1 MKTLKQISN
10 FFGKYMSVIVLVV
23 AAVSLFFPK
32 SVSFTKTTYVN
43 YLLMTAMFCMGI
55 TLKVEDFKVLFT
67 RPKDIAIGAIAQ
79 FTIMPLLAFLLSLAF
94 RLPPELAI
102 GVILVGTCPGGISSN
117 VITYLAKGDVPL
129 SVGMT
134 SVSTILAPLATPLLT
149 LLYAGEKIDVNAVSM
164 FISILQV
171 VILPI
176 VLGFIINKFFHKF
189 VEHFKDVLPLISV
202 VAVVAIVAA
211 VVSANSQ
218 RLMQVGHLVVIV
230 IIIHNTLGYMLGYFL
245 GKVCKFNNAKCKTIS
260 IEVGMQNAGL
270 ASSLASTHFAY
281 MALAAVPGAI
291 GSVWH
296 CISGSIVANIRRQ
309 GQKNKI
315 YY

>member
-1 MKTLKQISN
+1 MKILKQISN

-23 AAVSLFFPK
+23 AALALFFPK
-32 SVSFTKTTYVN
+32 SVSFIKTTYVN

-55 TLKVEDFKVLFT
+55 TLKIEDFKVLFT

-79 FTIMPLLAFLLSLAF
+79 FTIMPLLAFLLSSAF

-149 LLYAGEKIDVNAVSM
+149 LFYAGEKIDVNAVSM

-171 VILPI
+171 VIAPI
-176 VLGFIINKFFHKF
+176 VLGFVINKFFHKF

-218 RLMQVGHLVVIV
+218 RLMEVGHLVVIV

-296 CISGSIVANIRRQ
+296 CISGSIVANIMAART
-309 GQKNKI
+309 KE
-315 YY
+315 

>member
-10 FFGKYMSVIVLVV
+10 FFGKSMALIVLIV

-32 SVSFTKTTYVN
+32 SVSSIKISYVN
-43 YLLMTAMFCMGI
+43 YLLMIVMFGMGL
-55 TLKVEDFKVLFT
+55 TLKLEDFKVVFT
-67 RPKDIAIGAIAQ
+67 RPRDIVIGAIAQ
-79 FTIMPLLAFLLSLAF
+79 FTIMPLVAFLLSMLF
-94 RLPPELAI
+94 KLPAELAV
-102 GVILVGTCPGGISSN
+102 GVILVGTCPGGTSSN
-117 VITYLAKGDVPL
+117 VMTYLAKGDVPL

-149 LLYAGEKIDVNAVSM
+149 LLYAGEKIDVNAISM

-171 VILPI
+171 VIAPI

-230 IIIHNTLGYMLGYFL
+230 IILHNTLGYMLGYLL

-296 CISGSIVANIRRQ
+296 CISGSIVANIMANR
-309 GQKNKI
+309 KND
-315 YY
+315 

>member
-10 FFGKYMSVIVLVV
+10 FFGKYMLVIVLVV

-32 SVSFTKTTYVN
+32 SVSFIKTTYVN

-296 CISGSIVANIRRQ
+296 CISGSIVANIMAART
-309 GQKNKI
+309 KE
-315 YY
+315 

>member
-23 AAVSLFFPK
+23 AALALFFPT
-32 SVSFTKTTYVN
+32 SVSFIKTTYVN

-55 TLKVEDFKVLFT
+55 TLKIEDFKVLFT

-149 LLYAGEKIDVNAVSM
+149 LFYAGEKIDVNAVSM

-171 VILPI
+171 VIAPI
-176 VLGFIINKFFHKF
+176 VLGFVINKFLHKF

-296 CISGSIVANIRRQ
+296 CISGSIVANIMAART
-309 GQKNKI
+309 KE
-315 YY
+315 

>member
-32 SVSFTKTTYVN
+32 SVSFIKTTYVN
-43 YLLMTAMFCMGI
+43 YLLMTSMFCMGI

-102 GVILVGTCPGGISSN
+102 GVILIGICPGGISSN

-281 MALAAVPGAI
+281 MALAAVPSAI

-296 CISGSIVANIRRQ
+296 CISGSIVANIMAART
-309 GQKNKI
+309 KE
-315 YY
+315 

>member
-23 AAVSLFFPK
+23 AALALFFPK
-32 SVSFTKTTYVN
+32 SVSFIKTTYVN

-55 TLKVEDFKVLFT
+55 TLKLEDFKVLFT

-171 VILPI
+171 VIAPI
-176 VLGFIINKFFHKF
+176 VLGFVINKFFHKF
-189 VEHFKDVLPLISV
+189 VEHFKDILPLISV

-230 IIIHNTLGYMLGYFL
+230 IIIHNTLGYMLGYLL

-296 CISGSIVANIRRQ
+296 CISGSIVANIMAART
-309 GQKNKI
+309 KE
-315 YY
+315 

>member
-32 SVSFTKTTYVN
+32 SVSFIKTTYVN

-176 VLGFIINKFFHKF
+176 ALGFVINKFFHKF

-296 CISGSIVANIRRQ
+296 CISGSIVANIMAART
-309 GQKNKI
+309 KE
-315 YY
+315 